1 MHTVNMKYK
10 SPGNIQVLIK
20 NKKKKK
26 EIFRKASST
35 RASSPEASYVI

>member
-20 NKKKKK
+20 NKKKK